1 MSVEIPFGSK
11 LGIMNVAAGWLQDF
25 VPHKARQTC
34 LAVSS
39 SVVEA
44 TC

>member
-1 MSVEIPFGSK
+1 MLV
-11 LGIMNVAAGWLQDF
+11 IMNVAAGWLQDF
-25 VPHKARQTC
+25 VPHKARQTR
-34 LAVSS
+34 LAVSQ